1 MQGTHQPPFISAA
14 ATGTDWREAARAAL
28 AQLRGRED
36 ELKACTLGFLYITDA
51 LGADAAH
58 ILELV
63 RTVTGVKHW
72 VGACGVGV
80 CAAGVAHVDK
90 PAVALLMGAFAADD
104 FCLFP
109 PVDLDITPVRAA
121 LAPWLEQQ
129 DPMLVLAH
137 GDPLSDNDPAHT
149 LAELAAEVG
158 GFFAGGLASA
168 RGRHVQFADGV
179 VEGGLSGVAFSSDI
193 EVMTT
198 LSQGCAPMGARH
210 TITRARENM
219 VLELDGRPAFAVFS
233 EELRALAQAGGPS
246 TEQEEGGTINIRGE
260 VHVAFPVPGHE
271 TRDYLVRHAL
281 GIDPDEGWI
290 AVAYPVRE
298 DMPMMFVHRDDVTV
312 RADLSRA
319 LLELRERVIRQK
331 GAFEPRGAL
340 YVSCV
345 ARANAAFA
353 EEGAPGDEM
362 TLVRE
367 ILGDI
372 PMAGFYAN
380 GEIAG
385 GHLYGYTAVV
395 ILFL

>member
-1 MQGTHQPPFISAA
+1 MQGMRPPPFISAA
-14 ATGTDWREAARAAL
+14 AEGADWRAAARAAL
-28 AQLRGRED
+28 AQLAGREH
-36 ELKACTLGFLYITDA
+36 EVRACTLGFLYITDA
-51 LGADAAH
+51 LGPDAAH

-63 RTVTGVKHW
+63 RTVTGVQRW

-80 CAAGVAHVDK
+80 CAGASAYVDR
-90 PAVALLMGAFAADD
+90 PAVALLLGAFAPDD

-109 PVDLDITPVRAA
+109 PVDLDMAPVRAA
-121 LAPWLEQQ
+121 LGPWLGAHE
-129 DPMLVLAH
+129 PMLVLAH

-149 LAELAAEVG
+149 LAELAQEVG

-168 RGRHVQFADGV
+168 RGRHVQFADAV
-179 VEGGLSGVAFSSDI
+179 VEGGLSGAAFSADI

-198 LSQGCAPMGARH
+198 LSQGCAPMGAPH
-210 TITRARENM
+210 IITRARENM
-219 VLELDGRPAFAVFS
+219 VLELDGRPAFAVFA

-246 TEQEEGGTINIRGE
+246 AEIEEGGTVNIRGE

-281 GIDPDEGWI
+281 GIDPDDGWI

-298 DMPMMFVHRDDVTV
+298 GMPMMFVHRDDATV

-319 LLELRERVIRQK
+319 LLELRARAVRQK
-331 GAFEPRGAL
+331 GTFAPRGAL
-340 YVSCV
+340 YISCV
-345 ARANAAFA
+345 ARANGVFTAD
-353 EEGAPGDEM
+353 GAPGGEM
-362 TLVRE
+362 ALVRE

-372 PMAGFYAN
+372 PLAGFYAN

>member
-1 MQGTHQPPFISAA
+1 MPATPSSPFISAA
-14 ATGTDWREAARAAL
+14 ATGADWREAARAAL
-28 AQLRGRED
+28 AQLQGRE
-36 ELKACTLGFLYITDA
+36 EAVQACTLGFLYITDA
-51 LGADAAH
+51 LGDDAAH

-80 CAAGVAHVDK
+80 CAAGVSYVDK
-90 PAVALLMGAFAADD
+90 PAVVLLMGAFAPEDV
-104 FCLFP
+104 CVFP
-109 PVDLDITPVRAA
+109 PVDLDIAPVRAA
-121 LAPWLEQQ
+121 LAPWLVENE
-129 DPMLVLAH
+129 PMLVLAH

-149 LAELAAEVG
+149 LAELATEVG

-168 RGRHVQFADGV
+168 RGRHIQFADGV
-179 VEGGLSGVAFSSDI
+179 VEGGLSGAAFSADI

-198 LSQGCAPMGARH
+198 LSQGCAPMGTRH
-210 TITRARENM
+210 IITRARENM
-219 VLELDGRPAFAVFS
+219 VLELDDRPAFAVFA
-233 EELRALAQAGGPS
+233 EELRALAESGGPS
-246 TEQEEGGTINIRGE
+246 TEREEDGTVNIRGE

-271 TRDYLVRHAL
+271 SRDYLVRHAL
-281 GIDPDEGWI
+281 GIDPDDGWI

-298 DMPMMFVHRDDVTV
+298 GMSMMFVHRDDATV

-319 LLELRERVIRQK
+319 LLDLRTRAIRQK

-340 YVSCV
+340 YISCV
-345 ARANAAFA
+345 ARANAVFT
-353 EEGAPGDEM
+353 EGGAPGDEM
-362 TLVRE
+362 ALVRD

-395 ILFL
+395 IVFL

>member
-1 MQGTHQPPFISAA
+1 MQGTRQSPFVSAA
-14 ATGTDWREAARAAL
+14 ATGADWREAARAAL
-28 AQLRGRED
+28 AQLQGRED
-36 ELKACTLGFLYITDA
+36 EVKACTLGFLYITDA
-51 LGADAAH
+51 LGPDAAH

-63 RTVTGVKHW
+63 RAVTGVKHW

-80 CAAGVAHVDK
+80 CAAGAAYVDK
-90 PAVALLMGAFAADD
+90 PAVALLMGAFAPDD
-104 FCLFP
+104 VCLFP
-109 PVDLDITPVRAA
+109 PVDLDIAPVRAA
-121 LAPWLEQQ
+121 LAPWLADHE
-129 DPMLVLAH
+129 PMLVLAH

-149 LAELAAEVG
+149 LTELAEEVG

-168 RGRHVQFADGV
+168 RGRHIQFADGV
-179 VEGGLSGVAFSSDI
+179 VEGGLSGAVFSADI

-219 VLELDGRPAFAVFS
+219 VLELDGRPAFAVFA

-246 TEQEEGGTINIRGE
+246 TELEEGGTVNIRGE

-271 TRDYLVRHAL
+271 VRDYLVRHAL
-281 GIDPDEGWI
+281 GIDPDDGWI

-298 DMPMMFVHRDDVTV
+298 GMPMMFVHRDDATV

-319 LLELRERVIRQK
+319 LLELRERAIRQK
-331 GAFEPRGAL
+331 GTFAPRGAL
-340 YVSCV
+340 YISCV
-345 ARANAAFA
+345 ARANGVFT
-353 EEGAPGDEM
+353 ENGAPGDEM
-362 TLVRE
+362 MLVRE

-395 ILFL
+395 IVFL